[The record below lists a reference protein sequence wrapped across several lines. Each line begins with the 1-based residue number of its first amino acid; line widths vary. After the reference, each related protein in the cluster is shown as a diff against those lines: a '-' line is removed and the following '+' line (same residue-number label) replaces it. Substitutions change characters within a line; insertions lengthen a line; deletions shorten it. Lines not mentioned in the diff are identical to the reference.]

1 MLVYNF
7 LIYIISAKKYAASLF
22 FFWFTA
28 QCGMWGSSAP
38 QPGIKL
44 ESPAQ
49 EVQSFNHW
57 AAREIPA
64 AVYFLPFMLSPLL
77 LLLLSLV
84 KGLTVL
90 YHFKQPALPFTLFC
104 FLFHLF
110 PL

>member
-7 LIYIISAKKYAASLF
+7 LIYIISAKKYAVF
-22 FFWFTA
+22 FFFFLSVLHSVA
-28 QCGMWGSSAP
+28 CGILVP

-64 AVYFLPFMLSPLL
+64 ALYFLPFMLSPLL

-84 KGLTVL
+84 KGLTIL
-90 YHFKQPALPFTLFC
+90 YHFKELALPFTFL